1 MGTRRELRLG
11 IALTVR
17 LSGVDTD
24 GKSFEL
30 DAATID
36 VTGTG
41 ARLSGVTRPVK
52 PGSVL
57 TLKHRQSQAKV
68 QVVWVGTRGSS
79 TQDHI
84 GVEVTRGGQLHWG
97 RNLPRI
103 MGDGFPAAQV
113 HDFNIPIR

>member
-1 MGTRRELRLG
+1 MGMRRELRLG

-24 GKSFEL
+24 GKPFEL
-30 DAATID
+30 DATTID

-52 PGSVL
+52 PGSIL
-57 TLKHRQSQAKV
+57 TLKHRQNQAKV
-68 QVVWVGTRGSS
+68 QVVWIGKPGSR
-79 TQDHI
+79 TQAHI
-84 GVEVTRGGQLHWG
+84 GVEVTRGGLLHWG

-103 MGDGFPAAQV
+103 GGDGFPITQV
-113 HDFNIPIR
+113 QDFNIPTR